1 MVGFLFQLKFHVI
14 SFFVENRVLRL
25 HTTGFADV
33 AFQVCTKVSIF
44 FCLFD
49 VVLVSGMKLT
59 FILRILRNATL
70 GGSVT

>member
-14 SFFVENRVLRL
+14 SFSVKNRVLRL
-25 HTTGFADV
+25 HTTGFAGV
-33 AFQVCTKVSIF
+33 AFQVCTKASIF

-49 VVLVSGMKLT
+49 VVLVSGIKLT
-59 FILRILRNATL
+59 FILRILRNATS